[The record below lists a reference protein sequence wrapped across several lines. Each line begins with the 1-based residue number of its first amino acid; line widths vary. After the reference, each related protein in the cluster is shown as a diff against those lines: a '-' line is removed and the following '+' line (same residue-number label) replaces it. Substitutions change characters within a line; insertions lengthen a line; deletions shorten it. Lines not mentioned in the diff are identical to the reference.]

1 MIIFDCLRQTI
12 HPRTKLDVGYRL
24 SRSGLAVA
32 YGQTNIPYLGPIIY
46 DISIATDSH
55 QINITY
61 SNVASP
67 SVELR
72 NPNGFEVC
80 CLGKEICTPN
90 GTNWVATP
98 ASSIKDEPLTI
109 GLTVPS
115 SCVGKLINGLRYLWR
130 ETPCLFKQAAIY
142 STLDSNLPA
151 PPYIKFF

>member
-1 MIIFDCLRQTI
+1 MSV

-24 SRSGLAVA
+24 SRSGLGVA
-32 YGQTNIPYLGPIIY
+32 YNLTNIPHLGPIIAN
-46 DISIATDSH
+46 ISVATDSH

-80 CLGKEICTPN
+80 CLGKQVCAAN
-90 GTNWVATP
+90 DAAWVATP
-98 ASSIKDEPLTI
+98 ASRIEGEPLTI
-109 GLTVPS
+109 ALTVPS
-115 SCVGKLINGLRYLWR
+115 ACIGKVIDGLRYLWR

-151 PPYIKFF
+151 PPYIQFF

>member
-1 MIIFDCLRQTI
+1 MFFRPTS
-12 HPRTKLDVGYRL
+12 HPQTKLDVGYRL

-32 YGQTNIPYLGPIIY
+32 YGQTNIPYQGPIIAN
-46 DISIATDSH
+46 ISVATDSR

-80 CLGKEICTPN
+80 CLGKQICTPN
-90 GTNWVATP
+90 GTEWVATP
-98 ASSIKDEPLTI
+98 ASRIEGEPLTI
-109 GLTVPS
+109 GLAVAP
-115 SCVGKLINGLRYLWR
+115 SCVGKIIYGLRYLWR

-142 STLDSNLPA
+142 STLDSNIPA